1 MKKNTLNEELNRM
14 QEMMGVCPKH
24 VSPSG
29 AETNMCPDDDDYEI
43 NYGKDGAAASLD
55 EVSPQTLLVQ

>member
-29 AETNMCPDDDDYEI
+29 TETTMCPDDDDYETLDSEDESDDEI
-43 NYGKDGAAASLD
+43 GYRKKNY
-55 EVSPQTLLVQ
+55 E